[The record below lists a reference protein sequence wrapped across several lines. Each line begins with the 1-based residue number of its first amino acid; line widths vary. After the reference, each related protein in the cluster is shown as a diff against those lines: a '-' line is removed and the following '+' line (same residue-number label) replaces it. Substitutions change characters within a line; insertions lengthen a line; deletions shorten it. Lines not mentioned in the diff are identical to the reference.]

1 MCSFK
6 NDLVKHSRDL
16 HSALDSEQRELYLRK
31 ESIKY
36 LSREMTNKACTQLS
50 NVRVRKFGWS
60 AAGAGGFVGCARLRR
75 GVFAPRSR
83 REHAPSARI
92 PSNFEGENG
101 MNLDWPRAREGARA
115 ELVLSGGSICERA
128 QKSAHTNRHESPRF
142 DHTHVVRGI
151 WQ

>member
-1 MCSFK
+1 MK
-6 NDLVKHSRDL
+6 
-16 HSALDSEQRELYLRK
+16 SEW
-31 ESIKY
+31 Y
-36 LSREMTNKACTQLS
+36 LSRAQAQQRVDTTNYKLFEINSRLRNCKKLFGEFSTTTRNGDILTRWAQLS
-50 NVRVRKFGWS
+50 RIRVRKFRWS

-75 GVFAPRSR
+75 GVFARRSR

-128 QKSAHTNRHESPRF
+128 EKSAHTNRHESFTR
-142 DHTHVVRGI
+142 T
-151 WQ
+151 